1 MDLKKVLVLGNG
13 QCGNRLLSK
22 LLQKDG
28 RYTGIFCNA
37 SMSDMEKLPKLDI
50 ERNVFYIPNATGT
63 GKNPELASKY
73 IKEEVQKLIDMIAKY
88 PLQDTIIIIVSTDG
102 GFGNG
107 SVKPITIAIKGAIR
121 KGILPEKSINIVGVL
136 PSLNEGK
143 IAFKNTIRFWN
154 DLIFLKTK
162 GLIDS
167 IQFIDNNKRKTLEGI
182 NECAIEE
189 LDYALGFQA
198 NNIDEN
204 DSKRINT
211 EKGYKFLMKLDNKY
225 KSIDAAI
232 DSAIKESVFVQP
244 AKYECKYLGVSVR
257 KEDFYADDFKNKF
270 DTLEAPYCGYNDEE
284 NLILL
289 SGLSIP
295 KEPIEII
302 EMALKDIETKEK
314 EKSIEDEE
322 DLYVNIDGNNKDNK
336 NKKKNDDKSKKE
348 VKSTISSKQLNDLFD
363 ENFWDD

>member
-1 MDLKKVLVLGNG
+1 MDFKKVLILGNG
-13 QCGNRLLSK
+13 MCGNRLLSK

-37 SMSDMEKLPKLDI
+37 SMPDMEKLPKLDI

-88 PLQDTIIIIVSTDG
+88 PLQDTIIIIASADG

-107 SVKPITIAIKGAIR
+107 SVKPVVTAIKGAIKR
-121 KGILPEKSINIVGVL
+121 GILPEKSINIVGVL

-143 IAFKNTIRFWN
+143 VAFQNTISFWN
-154 DLIFLKTK
+154 DLIYLRGKK
-162 GLIDS
+162 LIDS
-167 IQFIDNNKRKTLEGI
+167 IQFIDNNKRKTLKEI

-198 NNIDEN
+198 DTIDET

-211 EKGYKFLMKLDNKY
+211 EKGYKFLMKLDKKY
-225 KSIDAAI
+225 RSIDDAI
-232 DSAIKESVFVQP
+232 DNAIKSSVFVQP
-244 AKYECKYLGVSVR
+244 SNYDCKYLGISV
-257 KEDFYADDFKNKF
+257 KEEDFCAEDLKNKF
-270 DTLEAPYCGYNDEE
+270 DTLEVPYCGYNDEE

-289 SGLSIP
+289 SGLSLP

-302 EMALKDIETKEK
+302 EMALKDIENKEK
-314 EKSIEDEE
+314 EKANEDEDSLFINVKKDKDE
-322 DLYVNIDGNNKDNK
+322 NISKEK
-336 NKKKNDDKSKKE
+336 NSKSKKE
-348 VKSTISSKQLNDLFD
+348 VKSTVSSKELNDLFD